1 MCRERSKKI
10 DPSYQLATVAIK
22 GKIDPTF
29 ISLILLHKYSAPHN
43 NKTFLAREHGNWL
56 KMSSQF
62 KEKKKSSVKDATN
75 SDDDVD
81 SEEVE
86 SNKKSKLKE
95 KKKVP
100 VKDVTNSDEDVE
112 SVESFSSTSSV

>member
-1 MCRERSKKI
+1 MEGKTLRRCWLVFIKDIFIFVGCIKCVCRERSKKI

-56 KMSSQF
+56 KMSRLS
-62 KEKKKSSVKDATN
+62 
-75 SDDDVD
+75 
-81 SEEVE
+81 
-86 SNKKSKLKE
+86 SKLKE
-95 KKKVP
+95 KNIFRSVFRKFNSVFFKV
-100 VKDVTNSDEDVE
+100 KVTQVL
-112 SVESFSSTSSV
+112 TAIL